1 MKKQLTIGKFRG
13 LQQISND
20 NNLFTIVALDHR
32 GSLKRAMNP
41 ANPDAIT
48 YQHVVEFKL
57 DVTRA
62 LAGHGSALLVDS
74 TYGAPNVIASGAL
87 PGRTGLVVTLEMSG
101 YDGGGHARRNI
112 LDADWTVEKIKRM
125 GGSAVKLLLYYH
137 PQSEAAAFQE
147 EILKQVTEE
156 CTKYDIPLILEC
168 LSYTIDPEVPKD
180 SPEYAAM
187 KPEIVIE
194 TARRLCPIG
203 GDAFKAEFP
212 AEARYEQDEAKML
225 GWCQELTEAAGVPWM
240 VLSAGVD
247 HDTFCRQVEI
257 ACRGGASGF
266 LAGRSM
272 WKDALGLTGMARVEN
287 LTGVA
292 AQRLQELVRIA
303 QTNARPWSDWY
314 QADVAEGWSTRYQQ
328 KS

>member
-1 MKKQLTIGKFRG
+1 MKKQLTIGKWRG
-13 LQQISND
+13 LQQISNED
-20 NNLFTIVALDHR
+20 NIFTIVALDHR

-41 ANPDAIT
+41 AKPESVT
-48 YQHVVEFKL
+48 YQQVVDFKL

-87 PGRTGLVVTLEMSG
+87 PGTAGLVVTLEKSG
-101 YDGGGHARRNI
+101 YAGESQARRNI
-112 LDADWTVEKIKRM
+112 LDSDWTVEKIKRM

-137 PQSEAAAFQE
+137 PQSETAAFQE
-147 EILKQVTEE
+147 DILGQVTRDCIE
-156 CTKYDIPLILEC
+156 YDIPLILEC
-168 LSYTIDPEVPKD
+168 LSYSIDPDVPKD
-180 SPEYAAM
+180 SPDYAAM

-225 GWCQELTEAAGVPWM
+225 RWCQELTEATGIPWM

-247 HDTFCRQVEI
+247 HATFCRQVEI

-272 WKDALGLTGMARVEN
+272 WKDALGLTGTARVEN

-292 AQRLQELVRIA
+292 AQRLQELAHIA
-303 QTNARPWSDWY
+303 QTYARPWTEWY
-314 QADVAEGWSTRYQQ
+314 QADVPEGWDRCY
-328 KS
+328 

>member
-1 MKKQLTIGKFRG
+1 MKKQLSIGKLRG

-20 NNLFTIVALDHR
+20 DNVFTIVALDHR

-41 ANPDAIT
+41 ASPDEVT
-48 YQHVVEFKL
+48 YQQVIDFKL

-62 LAGHGSALLVDS
+62 LARHASALLVDS

-87 PGRTGLVVTLEMSG
+87 PGKTGLVVTLELSG
-101 YDGGGHARRNI
+101 YAGESYARRI
-112 LDADWTVEKIKRM
+112 TLDPNWTVGKIKRM

-137 PQSEAAAFQE
+137 PESQTAAYQE
-147 EILKQVTEE
+147 EALRQVADD
-156 CTKYDIPLILEC
+156 CVKHDIPLILEC
-168 LSYTIDPEVPKD
+168 LSYSIDPSVSQD
-180 SPEYAAM
+180 SETFAAR

-194 TARRLCPIG
+194 TARRLCSIG

-212 AEARYEQDEAKML
+212 ANARYEDDEGKML
-225 GWCQELTEAAGVPWM
+225 AWCKDLSEAAGVPWM

-247 HDTFCRQVEI
+247 HATFCRQVEI

-272 WKDALGLTGMARVEN
+272 WKDAIGLTGTARVEN

-292 AQRLQELVRIA
+292 VQRLRELSDIA
-303 QTNARPWSDWY
+303 QTYARPWIDWY
-314 QADVAEGWSTRYQQ
+314 QANVSEGWYVRY
-328 KS
+328 

>member
-1 MKKQLTIGKFRG
+1 MKKQLTIGKWRG
-13 LQQISND
+13 LQQISNED
-20 NNLFTIVALDHR
+20 NIFTIVALDHR

-41 ANPDAIT
+41 ANPETVT
-48 YQHVVEFKL
+48 YQQVVDFKL

-74 TYGAPNVIASGAL
+74 TYGAPNVIASDAL
-87 PGRTGLVVTLEMSG
+87 PGKAGLVVTLEMSG
-101 YDGGGHARRNI
+101 YAGESHARRNI
-112 LDADWTVEKIKRM
+112 LDSDWTVEKIKRM

-147 EILKQVTEE
+147 DILGQVTRDCIE
-156 CTKYDIPLILEC
+156 YDIPLILEC
-168 LSYTIDPEVPKD
+168 LSYSIDPDVPKD
-180 SPEYAAM
+180 SPDYAAM
-187 KPEIVIE
+187 KPEIVNE

-225 GWCQELTEAAGVPWM
+225 LWCQELTEAACIPWM

-247 HDTFCRQVEI
+247 HATFCRQVEI

-272 WKDALGLTGMARVEN
+272 WKDALGLTRTARVEN
-287 LTGVA
+287 LTEVA
-292 AQRLQELVRIA
+292 VKRLHELSHIA
-303 QTNARPWSDWY
+303 QTYARPWTEWY
-314 QADVAEGWSTRYQQ
+314 QADVPEGWYTRY
-328 KS
+328 